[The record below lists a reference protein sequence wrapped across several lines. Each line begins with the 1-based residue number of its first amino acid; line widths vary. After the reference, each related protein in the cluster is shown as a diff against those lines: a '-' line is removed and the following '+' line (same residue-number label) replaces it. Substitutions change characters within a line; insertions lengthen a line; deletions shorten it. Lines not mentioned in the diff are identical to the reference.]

1 MLGVKLD
8 RIDKAV
14 SRVFA
19 FTCKFHANWCW
30 CLEGCQDSSN
40 VSWYGWNLLSSLGNR
55 RRWNVWNSTS
65 RNVARNCVIQGSRNF
80 CMVTHL

>member
-40 VSWYGWNLLSSLGNR
+40 VSWYGVESALKSWES
-55 RRWNVWNSTS
+55 
-65 RNVARNCVIQGSRNF
+65 
-80 CMVTHL
+80 